1 MNPEKIVSLN
11 YLMFIRVCIRKICN
25 KLELFQQILY
35 TELASFV
42 RSIQQI
48 QAVVEVEEE
57 VVVEEKRLMEVMEA
71 TTMEKKMEEVIYF
84 SCHYIR
90 KLFSK
95 LLFFLFVWIQS
106 WGN

>member
-57 VVVEEKRLMEVMEA
+57 VVVEEKRLMEVMEVMEA

-106 WGN
+106 